1 MIVVDTNIIA
11 YAWLKTAQNRDALLL
26 LEREPEWH
34 APLLW
39 RSEFRNVL
47 LGEVRRKRLDRPV
60 AAEVMRSAE
69 RWLSDCEH
77 LPSSELVFQ
86 LALDSGCT
94 AYDCE
99 FVAVAEQLDVPLV
112 TADRALLKA
121 FPRRARTLEV
131 ACEMPVER

>member
-11 YAWLKTAQNRDALLL
+11 YAWLKSAQNRDALLL

-47 LGEVRRKRLDRPV
+47 LGEVHRKRLDRPV
-60 AAEVMRSAE
+60 AAEVMHSAE

-77 LPSSELVFQ
+77 LPGSERVFQ
-86 LALDSGCT
+86 LALESGCT
-94 AYDCE
+94 AYNCE

-121 FPRRARTLEV
+121 FPQRAQTLEA
-131 ACEMPVER
+131 ACEIMDR

>member
-11 YAWLKTAQNRDALLL
+11 YAWLKTTRNRDAMLL

-47 LGEVRRKRLDRPV
+47 LGEVRGKRLDGAV
-60 AAEVMRSAE
+60 ATELLNSAE
-69 RWLSDCEH
+69 RWFHNREH
-77 LPSSELVFQ
+77 LPSSELVFG
-86 LALDSGCT
+86 LARKSGCT

-99 FVAVAEQLDVPLV
+99 FVAVAEQLDAPLV

-121 FPRRARTLEV
+121 FPKRAQTLEA
-131 ACEMPVER
+131 ACEMLAE

>member
-11 YAWLKTAQNRDALLL
+11 YAWLKTAQSRDALLL

-34 APLLW
+34 TPLLW
-39 RSEFRNVL
+39 RSEFRNVI
-47 LGEVRRKRLDRPV
+47 LGEVRQNRLDQSV
-60 AAEVMRSAE
+60 AGDVMRSAE
-69 RWLSDCEH
+69 QWFEDCEH

-99 FVAVAEQLDVPLV
+99 FMAVAEQLHAPLV

-121 FPRRARTLEV
+121 FPRRTRTLKA
-131 ACEMPVER
+131 ACEMPVGR